1 MICLT
6 IISHWNYVSLIILVR
21 LMNYIL
27 CVPEVYMFVTELYNY
42 GQRKEDAASVNI
54 IFIMY

>member
-27 CVPEVYMFVTELYNY
+27 CVPGVNIFVTELCNY
-42 GQRKEDAASVNI
+42 DQRKEDAASVNI